1 MLNITTCIKTSP
13 KTNKTE
19 CHYLLTYT
27 LYYKFTNRFAQFQ
40 IIVCIEKN
48 DIIYWSKN
56 SPILWW
62 RLSTSCD
69 DVKQVMWWRLSTPCD
84 DVKQVMWWRL
94 SMSSSHFF
102 FFGMF
107 LYPPLFEYFFL
118 ICQTFF
124 LYWMARS
131 NSVGSLYFLLHYFL
145 SL

>member
-13 KTNKTE
+13 KKNKTG
-19 CHYLLTYT
+19 CYYLLTYT

-40 IIVCIEKN
+40 IIVCIKKT

-69 DVKQVMWWRLSTPCD
+69 DVKQVMWWRLS
-84 DVKQVMWWRL
+84 
-94 SMSSSHFF
+94 MSSSHF

-107 LYPPLFEYFFL
+107 LYPPHFEYFFL

-124 LYWMARS
+124 LYWMARP